1 MTKARDLS
9 KLLSTSNGKIA
20 GSNLD
25 VSFENIS
32 DTGTTGTKV
41 ASGTTAQR
49 GSTTGQWRYNS
60 NTNFFEGKNNS
71 SFVALAPT
79 PTVTSVSPTEVA
91 SASGGNVDI
100 VIQGSNFDT
109 GTSVKFIGNDASE
122 FSASSVALNSSIQIT
137 ATVAKNSFI
146 NSKEPYDVKIT
157 ANSGLQATLENVI
170 NVDNLPT
177 WSTASGS
184 LGGDFEGESYSF
196 TVSATDADGETVA
209 YSIQSGSLPSGGS
222 LNTSSGVISGTHPTV
237 SSNTTSTFT
246 IRATAGGKTSD
257 RQFSILTINATTNIY
272 TSSGNFTLASA
283 QAVKIY
289 TIGGGG
295 GGGSVYRGSAGGS
308 GGGGGG
314 MAYKLFSNV
323 PAGTYSYTVGGSGA
337 GGDGSNSETGQNGG
351 TTSITIGSVTL
362 QATGGSGGARLTGTD
377 SNTGSVGLGG
387 AGGVGSNGD
396 TNGTGGAGA
405 NGIYYSNP
413 GSGPYNGIDASNGTN
428 GGAGGGGGGT
438 DLGSGNSY
446 SMKAGNGG
454 TGSSTY
460 YTGGGG
466 GGGWDNDGQTPN
478 NSQRGLGGSGYTSG
492 GNGGSTAIA
501 STDGGGNAGGA
512 RGSSGSSRNNYG
524 GGGASYG
531 GGGGGSGS
539 ADGGTAQAGSG
550 GGGAIVIIS

>member
-32 DTGTTGTKV
+32 DTGTEGTKV

-49 GSTTGQWRYNS
+49 GSTTGQWRFNS
-60 NTNFFEGKNNS
+60 STNFFEGKNNS
-71 SFVALAPT
+71 SFVPLAPT
-79 PTVTSVSPTEVA
+79 PTITSVSPTEVA

-109 GTSVKFIGNDASE
+109 GTTVKFIGNDASE

-184 LGGDFEGESYSF
+184 LGGDFEGASYSF
-196 TVSATDADGETVA
+196 TVSATDADGDTVA
-209 YSIQSGSLPSGGS
+209 YSLQSGSLPSGGS
-222 LNTSSGVISGTHPTV
+222 LNSSTGVISGTHPTV

-295 GGGSVYRGSAGGS
+295 GGGSVFRGSAGGS

-323 PAGTYSYTVGGSGA
+323 PAGTYSYTVGGGGA
-337 GGDGSNSETGQNGG
+337 GGNGSNSETGQNGG
-351 TTSITIGSVTL
+351 TTSITIGSVAL

-405 NGIYYSNP
+405 NGIYNSND
-413 GSGPYNGIDASNGTN
+413 GSGIYNGLNGSNGSN
-428 GGAGGGGGGT
+428 GGAGGGGGGS
-438 DLGSGNSY
+438 DGSSSNSAL
-446 SMKAGNGG
+446 SGNGG
-454 TGSSTY
+454 NGSSTD

-466 GGGWDNDGQTPN
+466 SGGLDADGNNVSGKIGSAGTGYTTGGIGGGIGV
-478 NSQRGLGGSGYTSG
+478 
-492 GNGGSTAIA
+492 TA
-501 STDGGGNAGGA
+501 TNGGGNAGGSA
-512 RGSSGSSRNNYG
+512 GSSGSSRNSYG

-531 GGGGGSGS
+531 GGGGGTGSG
-539 ADGGTAQAGSG
+539 DGGISQAGQG